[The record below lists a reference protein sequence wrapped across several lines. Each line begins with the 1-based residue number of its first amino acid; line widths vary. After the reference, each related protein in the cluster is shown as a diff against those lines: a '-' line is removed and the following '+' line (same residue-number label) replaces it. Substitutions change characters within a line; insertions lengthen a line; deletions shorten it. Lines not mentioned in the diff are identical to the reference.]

1 MAEEKDTAAPA
12 KRTTGKTGRRK
23 KPEAE
28 HAARAAPK
36 DKDTGSKAQEL
47 LEQARIEPKPEWEVA
62 EQVVLLPLDRLRP
75 FKNHPFKVNDEDEL
89 MQDTIDSIMAG
100 GVINPILV
108 RPAEDGK
115 FEVVSGHRRFRASEL
130 AGKADIKAI
139 VRKMDDDTAVITMVD
154 SNLQRENI
162 LPSERAFSYRMK
174 MEALTHQGQ
183 RTDPTLRQVGAK
195 FRTAELVGQPA
206 GDSARQVQRFI
217 RLTELIPQL
226 LDMVDRKELAFNPAV
241 ELSYLKPQE
250 QEQFLDAMD
259 YAQATPSL
267 SQAQRLKRL
276 SQNGQCT
283 LEAMYEIMDEEKKSE
298 LDRITIR
305 GDVLANYDVFM
316 EALRRSSPVPIS
328 VEVMGGGMDGYFDL
342 EHQDIAIRKGMSE
355 VQTVSAVI
363 HEMAHALLHNRTKDT
378 EEKTPEISRSTEE
391 VQAESISY
399 ERFTVIETDEGY
411 GIWDDLHDGLYVDEE
426 GVTADFDSEW
436 VAENYLLELKE
447 KIAQREAAEWEYVE
461 HSKYE
466 AQSLETERDSASAGD
481 ALADTDKTSETESEP
496 HFQDDNDLIGAEL
509 TLDGRRFAVDEVRD
523 GRASLRDI
531 TFQNGTGFP
540 IFRNEPVETVRGIL
554 FPEKTTV
561 PQVNLE
567 AELTEAELAIM
578 RPQLDAARRK
588 MSTGSC

>member
-12 KRTTGKTGRRK
+12 KRTAGKTGRRK

-28 HAARAAPK
+28 HAARAAPQ
-36 DKDTGSKAQEL
+36 DKDTGSKAQEI
-47 LEQARIEPKPEWEVA
+47 LEQARTEPKPEWEVA

-108 RPAEDGK
+108 RPAEDGR

-139 VRKMDDDTAVITMVD
+139 VREMDDDTAVITMVD

-241 ELSYLKPQE
+241 ELSYLKPHE

-267 SQAQRLKRL
+267 SQAQRLSR
-276 SQNGQCT
+276 SV
-283 LEAMYEIMDEEKKSE
+283 ADIEI
-298 LDRITIR
+298 IH
-305 GDVLANYDVFM
+305 A
-316 EALRRSSPVPIS
+316 ALRYGAPRGEPRRICTAVKSVWQNQKHYCSGKGSFLQKKAGNRGSVPLRG
-328 VEVMGGGMDGYFDL
+328 EFWFEL
-342 EHQDIAIRKGMSE
+342 FC
-355 VQTVSAVI
+355 
-363 HEMAHALLHNRTKDT
+363 ALLT
-378 EEKTPEISRSTEE
+378 E
-391 VQAESISY
+391 Y
-399 ERFTVIETDEGY
+399 
-411 GIWDDLHDGLYVDEE
+411 
-426 GVTADFDSEW
+426 
-436 VAENYLLELKE
+436 
-447 KIAQREAAEWEYVE
+447 
-461 HSKYE
+461 
-466 AQSLETERDSASAGD
+466 
-481 ALADTDKTSETESEP
+481 
-496 HFQDDNDLIGAEL
+496 
-509 TLDGRRFAVDEVRD
+509 
-523 GRASLRDI
+523 
-531 TFQNGTGFP
+531 
-540 IFRNEPVETVRGIL
+540 
-554 FPEKTTV
+554 
-561 PQVNLE
+561 
-567 AELTEAELAIM
+567 
-578 RPQLDAARRK
+578 
-588 MSTGSC
+588 